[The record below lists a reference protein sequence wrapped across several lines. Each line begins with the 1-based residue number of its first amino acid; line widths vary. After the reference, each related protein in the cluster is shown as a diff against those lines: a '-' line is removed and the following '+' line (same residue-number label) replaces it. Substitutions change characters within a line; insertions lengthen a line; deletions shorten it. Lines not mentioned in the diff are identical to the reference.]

1 MGQYVMV
8 ARTRASALFY
18 PGTSYEMNYKPVE
31 GEPFHLTFG
40 TEVPVPKN
48 FWVEARGPAR
58 NLNEAV
64 EQFGN
69 TSLLFATM
77 IALTANADMGQLEPE
92 LVFDVTPGTSEHDF
106 LQSFVPDPPIDAVP
120 GRPIDVELVSA
131 VVAALAG
138 HEDQQ
143 RLCRAAVQYVEA
155 LRSWGPGR
163 EITCIAHLY
172 MGVEAVTKAVLRAHV
187 RRSERSLDELVADW
201 NLRISARA
209 NVGKEVEHEARRR
222 LIFHGDLNCA
232 RKARE
237 ASDAFEHGYSD
248 FGDIHKPAR
257 EVLVRTAAY

>member
-58 NLNEAV
+58 NLHEAG

-69 TSLLFATM
+69 TALLFATM

-92 LVFDVTPGTSEHDF
+92 LVFDVTPGASEHDF
-106 LQSFVPDPPIDAVP
+106 LQSFVPDPPMDAVP

-143 RLCRAAVQYVEA
+143 RLCRATAQYVEA
-155 LRSWGPGR
+155 LRSWGPGQ

-172 MGVEAVTKAVLRAHV
+172 MGVEAVTKAVLRAHM
-187 RRSERSLDELVADW
+187 RRSGRSLNELVADW
-201 NLRISARA
+201 NLRISPRT
-209 NVGKEVEHEARRR
+209 NVGKEVEREARQR
-222 LIFHGDLNCA
+222 LIFHGDLDCA

-237 ASDAFEHGYSD
+237 ASDAFEHGYPPMYHLQD
-248 FGDIHKPAR
+248 P
-257 EVLVRTAAY
+257 